1 MWKTLFSV
9 ALLILY
15 FCAPLAAQE
24 DRMGEKRP
32 NVIFILSDDQSWDSF
47 GFMGGKVHTPR
58 LDQMAKDGL

>member
-1 MWKTLFSV
+1 MSKTLASV
-9 ALLILY
+9 ILLLTF
-15 FCAPLAAQE
+15 FCSPLFAQE